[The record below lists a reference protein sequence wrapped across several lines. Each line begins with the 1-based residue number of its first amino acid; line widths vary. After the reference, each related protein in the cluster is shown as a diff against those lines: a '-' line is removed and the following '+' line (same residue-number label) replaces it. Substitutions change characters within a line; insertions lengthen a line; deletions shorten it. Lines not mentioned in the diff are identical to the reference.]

1 MRRCAALALTI
12 VAAAA
17 CSRPAAIPSDR
28 ARLEAGWTGSDT
40 GKISAA
46 ATAEWCDSLR
56 VLEIRALRGDSG
68 LALALYP
75 MDSVRPGS
83 YPVLPP
89 IRADTSRP
97 AVALALRWFA
107 ETAIEGFRGDS
118 GALVVAAATSQR
130 ITGRFEAQVRSV
142 NDADRLTL
150 RGSFRD
156 VPIVRAKPGCL
167 SEPSAEPIDSG
178 VD

>member
-1 MRRCAALALTI
+1 MMA
-12 VAAAA
+12 VAAA
-17 CSRPAAIPSDR
+17 CSTPPVTSSDR
-28 ARLEAGWTGSDT
+28 ARLEADWIGSDT

-89 IRADTSRP
+89 VRADASRP

-107 ETAIEGFRGDS
+107 ETTIEGFRGES
-118 GALVVAAATSQR
+118 GALVVAAATSRR
-130 ITGRFEAQVRSV
+130 ISGRFEAQVRSV
-142 NDADRLTL
+142 NDADRLTV

-156 VPIVRAKPGCL
+156 VPIVRAERGCL
-167 SEPSAEPIDSG
+167 SEPGAEPIDSS